1 MSDPNVFLV
10 MLESSKQ
17 EQLPVHIFFSCH
29 SIRGIVSQID
39 AGSVVLRTEEGR
51 QTIVRLDKIDAVSGS

>member
-17 EQLPVHIFFSCH
+17 EQLPVRIFFACH
-29 SIRGIVSQID
+29 SVMGIVSRID
-39 AGSVVLRTEEGR
+39 AGSVTLRTEEGR
-51 QTIVRLDKIDAVSGS
+51 ETLVRLDKIDAVSGS

>member
-17 EQLPVHIFFSCH
+17 EQLPVRIFFSCH
-29 SIRGIVSQID
+29 SVTGIVSQLD
-39 AGSVVLRTEEGR
+39 AGSVALRTEEGR